1 MLTEATSLSFFSA
14 TAQQLAS
21 HRSIAA
27 QSFAKSISE
36 YIMLGFALTNKQ
48 KKWCA
53 ENVKQSFPGA
63 RALTFGRTAAAML
76 VLDVTGGAL
85 WLEILP

>member
-1 MLTEATSLSFFSA
+1 
-14 TAQQLAS
+14 
-21 HRSIAA
+21 
-27 QSFAKSISE
+27 
-36 YIMLGFALTNKQ
+36 MLGFALTNKQ